1 MDNFFDFNF
10 PISGI
15 DRVDGKAKVTG
26 KADYVSE
33 HDLPGTTYGVLV
45 CSTITRGTVTA
56 IDTKAAERAPGV
68 LAVLTHR
75 NAPKIPG
82 YDEGRNPAK
91 GRTGGAGLKIF
102 NDNEIHFNGQPI
114 ALVVADTFERATY
127 AASLIKAQYK
137 KEPPHTSLAAAIK
150 NDKPIEGNNYN
161 EAVRGE
167 KDAWK
172 GAPVKVE
179 GTYVMP
185 IQVHN
190 PMELHATVAHWDGED
205 KVTVWEKTQGVVS
218 SQQSIANAFGLE
230 PKNVQVYAPYVG
242 GGFGSAL
249 RTWPHAIAAVMAAK
263 LLKKPVKL
271 VLTRPQM
278 FMLVG
283 YRPEAIQHIAIGA
296 TPDGKI
302 TGIRHDAFAI
312 TSNYENFNEGLVA
325 QTKQLYA
332 CPNLTTKYNIYP
344 LDVSTPTWMRGPGEA
359 TGSFPLECALDDLS
373 YALKLDPIELR
384 KRNHADT
391 DPESGKPY
399 SSKYLKEASDL
410 GAEKF
415 GWSKRNPAPR
425 SMQEDGW
432 LVGYGMSGG
441 MFGAFRGEARVALTL
456 TADGMLTIQSAVS
469 DSGPGTATAMT
480 KIAAD
485 AMGLP
490 VRNVNFELGNSSFPA
505 GPTQGGSSTTATLGT
520 TVHNACE
527 SLKKKLVGLLKTQES
542 EISAD
547 DVQFTNGGLQM
558 KDGKRISYSELM
570 KAANVPAIELTEASG
585 RNPEMQKYAAYSY
598 SVHFVKVKVHPL
610 TGVVRIDKIVSAGDA
625 GKIISEKTA
634 ASQMKGGAVGGIG
647 GALMEEGVID
657 HRYGR
662 WVNND
667 LANYHVPVHADVPD
681 VEVVF
686 VDKPDPVLNP
696 NGSKG
701 MGEIALIGFA
711 AAVANAVYHATGK
724 RIRELPITPDKVL
737 LNA

>member
-1 MDNFFDFNF
+1 
-10 PISGI
+10 
-15 DRVDGKAKVTG
+15 
-26 KADYVSE
+26 
-33 HDLPGTTYGVLV
+33 
-45 CSTITRGTVTA
+45 
-56 IDTKAAERAPGV
+56 
-68 LAVLTHR
+68 
-75 NAPKIPG
+75 
-82 YDEGRNPAK
+82 
-91 GRTGGAGLKIF
+91 
-102 NDNEIHFNGQPI
+102 
-114 ALVVADTFERATY
+114 
-127 AASLIKAQYK
+127 
-137 KEPPHTSLAAAIK
+137 
-150 NDKPIEGNNYN
+150 
-161 EAVRGE
+161 
-167 KDAWK
+167 
-172 GAPVKVE
+172 
-179 GTYVMP
+179 
-185 IQVHN
+185 
-190 PMELHATVAHWDGED
+190 
-205 KVTVWEKTQGVVS
+205 
-218 SQQSIANAFGLE
+218 
-230 PKNVQVYAPYVG
+230 
-242 GGFGSAL
+242 
-249 RTWPHAIAAVMAAK
+249 
-263 LLKKPVKL
+263 
-271 VLTRPQM
+271 
-278 FMLVG
+278 
-283 YRPEAIQHIAIGA
+283 
-296 TPDGKI
+296 
-302 TGIRHDAFAI
+302 
-312 TSNYENFNEGLVA
+312 
-325 QTKQLYA
+325 
-332 CPNLTTKYNIYP
+332 
-344 LDVSTPTWMRGPGEA
+344 
-359 TGSFPLECALDDLS
+359 
-373 YALKLDPIELR
+373 
-384 KRNHADT
+384 
-391 DPESGKPY
+391 
-399 SSKYLKEASDL
+399 
-410 GAEKF
+410 
-415 GWSKRNPAPR
+415 
-425 SMQEDGW
+425 
-432 LVGYGMSGG
+432 
-441 MFGAFRGEARVALTL
+441 VALTL
-456 TADGMLTIQSAVS
+456 TADGLLTIQSAVS

-480 KIAAD
+480 KIASE

-490 VRNVNFELGNSSFPA
+490 VSKVNFELGNSAFPA

-542 EISAD
+542 EISVS
-547 DVQFTNGGLQM
+547 DVQFLNGELRM